1 MTHRLTSSRDRI
13 PPQASTSRQRPS
25 DCRMPSLDIGGGG
38 IILYT
43 RGGYL
48 IRLGTL
54 ELLRGTP
61 MEKLTMNISGM
72 TCGHCVGQVTKAL
85 KSLDGVQVEQVKVGL
100 ATVAY
105 DPSRTSPDQLAQ
117 AVEDAGYVVRP
128 VQLGRAPKSGSER

>member
-1 MTHRLTSSRDRI
+1 
-13 PPQASTSRQRPS
+13 
-25 DCRMPSLDIGGGG
+25 MPSLDIGGGG

-48 IRLGTL
+48 MRPDTL